1 MTPNGATPVATKATS
16 MPTAERVDA
25 LLPQTQ
31 CTRCGYPN
39 CREYAEALV
48 HGRTELNRCPP
59 GGAPTIAAL
68 AAVLGRRPMPLD
80 PACGRER
87 PWVVAR
93 IDESACIGCT
103 LCIQACPVDAILG
116 AAKRMH
122 TVIEDEC
129 TGCELCI
136 RPCPVDCIVL
146 APMRLLPAGGEVQ
159 ESPVS
164 QPFAAFLDRWMAER
178 STRARRRFRAREQR
192 LPRLGRARAERRRHK
207 AAAMPGRD
215 ADRITKQAVIRA
227 AVERA
232 RQRRDAR
239 DL

>member
-1 MTPNGATPVATKATS
+1 MTANAATPAHGMVAP
-16 MPTAERVDA
+16 MPSAERVDA

-31 CTRCGYPN
+31 CTRCGYPS

-48 HGRTELNRCPP
+48 QGRAALNRCPP
-59 GGAPTIAAL
+59 GGASTIAAL
-68 AAVLGRRPMPLD
+68 ASVLGRRPMSLD

-129 TGCELCI
+129 TGCELCT

-146 APMRLLPAGGEVQ
+146 APMTLPPTGGEV
-159 ESPVS
+159 EASS
-164 QPFAAFLDRWMAER
+164 ATQPFAAFLDRWMAER
-178 STRARRRFRAREQR
+178 ATRARRRFRAREQR

-239 DL
+239 DI